1 LNCSYSPETVFGWSK
16 VLKVKEY
23 SVPRKAKKKGKY
35 KLKTHKATAKRFRLT
50 GSGKLVRTKGGKS
63 HLRRRKSKRTKKQFA
78 RMIEVSGTGIRKRV
92 NRLAPY
98 LRKYKA
104 NPNARSGQK

>member
-1 LNCSYSPETVFGWSK
+1 VA
-16 VLKVKEY
+16 
-23 SVPRKAKKKGKY
+23 RKKKKGKY

-63 HLRRRKSKRTKKQFA
+63 HLRRRKSKRTKNLFD
-78 RMIEVSGTGIRKRV
+78 RMLIVNSKGTIRRV

-98 LRKYKA
+98 MKKYKA
-104 NPNARSGQK
+104 NPNARTGQSG